1 MSLLPATVALIA
13 RQIKQLS
20 SASFEGVRHVP
31 SDSMTE
37 VLADVDGP
45 AGTPYEGGVFRVRLT
60 LGADFPSAPPKG
72 ERLFTFVAEAQL
84 NSGCSAAA
92 PAARGSRSRPSTT
105 HAGRAHQLII
115 TLRHP
120 HTPSFYRAT
129 PPGLFLTKIFHPNVS
144 PAGEICVNTLKKDW
158 QPEHTLAHVLQ
169 VIHCLLIVP
178 FPESSL
184 NDEAGKLIMESY
196 DEYAKKARLMT
207 SIHAAGSSGVCAVG
221 PAAGASAPGGA
232 LAAGKGNLDINAAV
246 AAAAAAAAG
255 GAIEKRKNGVEEP
268 AKDAVAKKKSL
279 KRL

>member
-1 MSLLPATVALIA
+1 M
-13 RQIKQLS
+13 
-20 SASFEGVRHVP
+20 
-31 SDSMTE
+31 
-37 VLADVDGP
+37 
-45 AGTPYEGGVFRVRLT
+45 
-60 LGADFPSAPPKG
+60 
-72 ERLFTFVAEAQL
+72 
-84 NSGCSAAA
+84 
-92 PAARGSRSRPSTT
+92 
-105 HAGRAHQLII
+105 
-115 TLRHP
+115 
-120 HTPSFYRAT
+120 
-129 PPGLFLTKIFHPNVS
+129 TKIFHPNVS

-207 SIHAAGSSGVCAVG
+207 SIHAASSSGVGAVG
-221 PAAGASAPGGA
+221 PAAGASAPGA

-255 GAIEKRKNGVEEP
+255 GAIEKRKSGVEEP